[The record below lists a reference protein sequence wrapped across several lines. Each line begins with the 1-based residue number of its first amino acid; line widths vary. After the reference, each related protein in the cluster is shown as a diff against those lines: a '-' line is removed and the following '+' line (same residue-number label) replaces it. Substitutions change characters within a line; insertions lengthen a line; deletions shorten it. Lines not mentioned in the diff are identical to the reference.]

1 MMSTHED
8 RVRFGARLRQQ
19 REARTLSVP
28 DIVKLTKIP
37 EKSLNLL
44 EGGVFEEL
52 PAEVFVRGFI
62 KSYCRAVG
70 LDVDTILH
78 DFEALVREKKPRVAS
93 LARLGSAR
101 GDSAQVPAIAPP
113 SPASSPSSPSSPS
126 SATAPAAAPAE
137 PPPEKSAAEKDK
149 EELSRFAALADIT
162 KGTSRMGLTVAVII
176 LVIVA
181 TLTMSL
187 LLRRPGRG
195 VGDGVSSQGA
205 VPTKIA

>member
-8 RVRFGARLRQQ
+8 RARFGARLRQQ
-19 REARTLSVP
+19 REARSMSVP

-37 EKSLNLL
+37 ERSLNFL
-44 EGGVFEEL
+44 EGGSFEDL
-52 PAEVFVRGFI
+52 PAEVFVRGFL

-70 LDVDTILH
+70 LDVEAILH
-78 DFEALVREKKPRVAS
+78 DYESLVREKKPRIAS

-101 GDSAQVPAIAPP
+101 GDSAQMTAVTTAVPAAPP
-113 SPASSPSSPSSPS
+113 PPGSNA
-126 SATAPAAAPAE
+126 ATAAAAAAVE
-137 PPPEKSAAEKDK
+137 PPPEKTAAEKDK
-149 EELSRFAALADIT
+149 EELSRYARLGDI
-162 KGTSRMGLTVAVII
+162 GNGPGRMGLTVAVII

-195 VGDGVSSQGA
+195 VGDGVSVREVSTA
-205 VPTKIA
+205 KIV

>member
-1 MMSTHED
+1 MMSSHED

-70 LDVDTILH
+70 LDVDAMLH
-78 DFEALVREKKPRVAS
+78 DYESLIREKKPRVAS
-93 LARLGSAR
+93 LARLGSSR
-101 GDSAQVPAIAPP
+101 GDSAQVTAITSSPPAPTGAAPP
-113 SPASSPSSPSSPS
+113 
-126 SATAPAAAPAE
+126 APE
-137 PPPEKSAAEKDK
+137 PPPEKTAAEKDK
-149 EELSRFAALADIT
+149 EELSRFAALADIG
-162 KGTSRMGLTVAVII
+162 KGPGRMGLTVAVII

-181 TLTMSL
+181 TLTLSL

-195 VGDGVSSQGA
+195 VGDGVSARGEPPA
-205 VPTKIA
+205 KIA